1 MDPHQK
7 AKEEELRRR
16 EAELK
21 TRELQIRMRELE
33 AELEET
39 PVQPTYKHE
48 EPQKPTKK
56 QTWYKRIPNIAKFLL
71 MVLLVIVVMR
81 IASWLFAAV
90 LVLGLAF
97 VGYKLF
103 LEGGRD

>member
-1 MDPHQK
+1 MDPHQQ

-33 AELEET
+33 AELDKT
-39 PVQPTYKHE
+39 SVHPTYKHE
-48 EPQKPTKK
+48 EPPQKKK
-56 QTWYKRIPNIAKFLL
+56 RTWYERIPNIAKFLM
-71 MVLLVIVVMR
+71 MVVLVIVAIRV
-81 IASWLFAAV
+81 ASWLFTAA

-103 LEGGRD
+103 LEGDRN